1 MMSAQHVIEAAGG
14 KAICLEKRSQVTN
27 EQVYHIKA
35 KEKDPVFMIISQPLA
50 RNESDLREPE
60 PAPKLRTIINAK
72 VVLVLVIP
80 LIKFQEHRRKEVGLK
95 RSKHGVNGRTLN
107 SKKKTNVVDK
117 HTSPGAVLAQSS
129 CMASMGK

>member
-1 MMSAQHVIEAAGG
+1 MSAQHVIEAAGG

-60 PAPKLRTIINAK
+60 PVPQI
-72 VVLVLVIP
+72 
-80 LIKFQEHRRKEVGLK
+80 
-95 RSKHGVNGRTLN
+95 
-107 SKKKTNVVDK
+107 TNDYK
-117 HTSPGAVLAQSS
+117 CESCIGIGNTFDQIPGAPS
-129 CMASMGK
+129 